1 MNPLKRISNLSTPI
15 RWMIYAALG
24 ILGLVLVQ
32 SFTDASKLTTT
43 TTSGAMLRW
52 TVPVMLA
59 GLGGM
64 FAERVG
70 VVNIALDGIMILG
83 MWFGAW
89 GTINYG
95 PWNGLL
101 IGLLGGALGGLVH
114 AIATVSFG
122 VDHII
127 SGVAILIAAP
137 GVTRFLSLEVFSGHQ
152 GGSITQSP
160 RLAEAGKF
168 TMPFLAGGKIGNW
181 QSPDILGWFTERDW
195 WYFSDVAG
203 FARGLVFNLSLFTIV
218 AFALVPLSAWVLWR
232 TRFGLRLRICGENP
246 TAGESQGINI
256 YVYKYIGVTLSG
268 VLAGFGGA
276 FIATPELNGI
286 YLEGSVNQRGFIGLA
301 ALIIGNWRPAGVMA
315 GAMLF
320 GYPFALGL
328 RDLDGSNTHA
338 LLLVAAGVLAAVSV
352 NNFLRGN
359 RIDALLGGLIGVL
372 ALVWFVGSETVPNW
386 FINILPQIIV
396 LLVLTFFSQR
406 LRMPAADG
414 QPYRRGKT

>member
-1 MNPLKRISNLSTPI
+1 MSLLGRINKLPTPV

-24 ILGLVLVQ
+24 VLGLVIVQ

-43 TTSGAMLRW
+43 STSGAMLRW

-64 FAERVG
+64 FSERAG
-70 VVNIALDGIMILG
+70 VVNIALDGIMVLG

-101 IGLLGGALGGLVH
+101 IGLLGGALGGLIH
-114 AIATVSFG
+114 AIATVTFG

-137 GVTRFLSLEVFSGHQ
+137 GIARFLSLEILTGHE
-152 GGSITQSP
+152 GGSITRSP
-160 RLAEAGKF
+160 QLSGAGKF
-168 TMPFLAGGKIGNW
+168 TLPFLAGGRIGDW
-181 QSPDILGWFTERDW
+181 RSPDILGWFTDKDW
-195 WYFSDVAG
+195 WYISDLTG
-203 FARGLVFNLSLFTIV
+203 FARGFVFNLSIFTII
-218 AFALVPLSAWVLWR
+218 AFSLVPLSAWVLWR
-232 TRFGLRLRICGENP
+232 TRFGLRLRICGEHP
-246 TAGESQGINI
+246 TSGESQGINI
-256 YVYKYIGVTLSG
+256 YLYKYIGVLLSG
-268 VLAGFGGA
+268 VLAGFAGA
-276 FIATPELNGI
+276 FIATPELGFS
-286 YLEGSVNQRGFIGLA
+286 YQEGSVNQRGFIGLA

-320 GYPFALGL
+320 AYPRALTL
-328 RDLDGSNTHA
+328 WDLDDSNTHA
-338 LLLVAAGVLAAVSV
+338 LLLVAAGVLAVVSI
-352 NNFLRGN
+352 NKFRHGN
-359 RIDALLGGLIGVL
+359 LTDAFLGGIISML
-372 ALVWFVGSETVPNW
+372 ALGWFVGSES
-386 FINILPQIIV
+386 LPSQLLNYLPHLTV

>member
-1 MNPLKRISNLSTPI
+1 MTLIKRIKELSIPL
-15 RWMIYAALG
+15 RWMIYAAAG
-24 ILGLVLVQ
+24 IFLLVVVQ
-32 SFTDASKLTTT
+32 TVTDAEKLTTA

-64 FAERVG
+64 FAERAG
-70 VVNIALDGIMILG
+70 VVNIALDGIMVLG

-95 PWNGLL
+95 PWAGIV
-101 IGLLGGALGGLVH
+101 IGLCGGALGGLAH
-114 AIATVSFG
+114 AIATVGFG

-127 SGVAILIAAP
+127 SGVAILVAAP
-137 GVTRFLSLEVFSGHQ
+137 GIARFLSMEILSGHE

-160 RLAEAGKF
+160 RLDGVGKF
-168 TMPFLAGGKIGNW
+168 TMPFLAGGQIGNW
-181 QSPDILGWFTERDW
+181 QTPDILRWLTDLDW
-195 WYFSDVAG
+195 WYLSDVAS
-203 FARGLVFNLSLFTIV
+203 FTRGLVFNLSLFTIL
-218 AFALVPLSAWVLWR
+218 AFALVPISAWVLWR
-232 TRFGLRLRICGENP
+232 TRFGLRLRICGEHP

-256 YVYKYIGVTLSG
+256 YLYKYIGVVLSG
-268 VLAGFGGA
+268 VLAGFAGA

-328 RDLDGSNTHA
+328 RDLDGANTHA
-338 LLLVAAGVLAAVSV
+338 LLLMAAGVLAVVSIRS
-352 NNFLRGN
+352 FLEGK
-359 RIDALLGGLIGVL
+359 RIDSLLGGLVGLL
-372 ALVWFVGSETVPNW
+372 ALFWFLISVTVPDW
-386 FINILPQIIV
+386 FIDILPQIIV
-396 LLVLTFFSQR
+396 LLVLTFYSQR

>member
-1 MNPLKRISNLSTPI
+1 MNLLKRVNKLSTPI

-24 ILGLVLVQ
+24 VLLLVIVQ

-43 TTSGAMLRW
+43 TTSRAMLQW

-64 FAERVG
+64 FSERAG

-114 AIATVSFG
+114 AIATVTFG

-137 GVTRFLSLEVFSGHQ
+137 GLARFLSLEILTGHE
-152 GGSITQSP
+152 GGSITKSP
-160 RLAEAGKF
+160 TLSSAGKF
-168 TMPFLAGGKIGNW
+168 TLPFLAGGKIGDW
-181 QSPDILGWFTERDW
+181 RSPDIFRWFTEKDW
-195 WYFSDVAG
+195 WYISDLTG
-203 FARGLVFNLSLFTIV
+203 FARGFVFDISLFTII
-218 AFALVPLSAWVLWR
+218 AYSLVPLSAWVLWR
-232 TRFGLRLRICGENP
+232 TRFGLRLRICGEHP

-256 YVYKYIGVTLSG
+256 YLYKYIGVMLSG
-268 VLAGFGGA
+268 VLAGFAGA
-276 FIATPELNGI
+276 FIATPELGLS
-286 YLEGSVNQRGFIGLA
+286 YQEGSVNQRGFIGLA
-301 ALIIGNWRPAGVMA
+301 VLIIGNWRPAGVMA

-320 GYPFALGL
+320 SYPFVLNL

-338 LLLVAAGVLAAVSV
+338 LLLVAAGVLAVVSI
-352 NNFLRGN
+352 NNFRNGN
-359 RIDALLGGLIGVL
+359 RTDAFLGGSIGVL
-372 ALVWFVGSETVPNW
+372 ALVWFVGSETVPGW
-386 FINILPQIIV
+386 FIDILPQLIV

-414 QPYRRGKT
+414 QPYRRGET

>member
-1 MNPLKRISNLSTPI
+1 
-15 RWMIYAALG
+15 MI
-24 ILGLVLVQ
+24 
-32 SFTDASKLTTT
+32 
-43 TTSGAMLRW
+43 
-52 TVPVMLA
+52 
-59 GLGGM
+59 
-64 FAERVG
+64 
-70 VVNIALDGIMILG
+70 
-83 MWFGAW
+83 
-89 GTINYG
+89 
-95 PWNGLL
+95 
-101 IGLLGGALGGLVH
+101 H
-114 AIATVSFG
+114 AVATVTFG

-137 GVTRFLSLEVFSGHQ
+137 GIARFLSLEIMAGHD

-160 RLAEAGKF
+160 RLSGAGKF
-168 TMPFLAGGKIGNW
+168 TLPFLAGGRIGDW
-181 QSPDILGWFTERDW
+181 RSPDILGWFTDKDW
-195 WYFSDVAG
+195 WYISDLTG
-203 FARGLVFNLSLFTIV
+203 FARGFVFNLSLFTII
-218 AFALVPLSAWVLWR
+218 AFSLVPLSAWVLWR
-232 TRFGLRLRICGENP
+232 TRFGLRLRICGEHP

-256 YVYKYIGVTLSG
+256 YLYKYIGVMLSG
-268 VLAGFGGA
+268 VLAGFAGA

-338 LLLVAAGVLAAVSV
+338 LLLVAAGVMAVVSV
-352 NNFLRGN
+352 NNFRNGN
-359 RIDALLGGLIGVL
+359 GTDAFLGGLISVL

-386 FINILPQIIV
+386 FINILPQLIV

>member
-1 MNPLKRISNLSTPI
+1 
-15 RWMIYAALG
+15 MIYAALG
-24 ILGLVLVQ
+24 ILLLVLVQ
-32 SFTDASKLTTT
+32 TFTDASKLTTA

-64 FAERVG
+64 FAERAG
-70 VVNIALDGIMILG
+70 VVNIGLDGIMVLG

-95 PWNGLL
+95 PWAGLL

-127 SGVAILIAAP
+127 SGVAVLIAAP
-137 GVTRFLSLEVFSGHQ
+137 GITRFLSLEIFSGYE

-160 RLAEAGKF
+160 RLDAAGKF
-168 TMPFLAGGKIGNW
+168 SLPFLAGGKIGSW
-181 QSPDILGWFTERDW
+181 ESPDILGWLSDQEW
-195 WYFSDVAG
+195 WYLSDLSG
-203 FARGLVFNLSLFTIV
+203 FARGLVFNLSHFTIL
-218 AFALVPLSAWVLWR
+218 AFALVPISAWVLWR
-232 TRFGLRLRICGENP
+232 TRFGLRLRICGEHP

-256 YVYKYIGVTLSG
+256 YLYKYIGVILSG
-268 VLAGFGGA
+268 VFAGFAGA

-301 ALIIGNWRPAGVMA
+301 ALIIGNWRPAGIMA

-338 LLLVAAGVLAAVSV
+338 LLLVAAGVLMVVSV
-352 NNFLRGN
+352 NNLLRGK
-359 RIDALLGGLIGVL
+359 RVDATLGGCIAVL
-372 ALVWFVGSETVPNW
+372 AFVWFVTAATVPNW
-386 FINILPQIIV
+386 FINILPQLIV

-414 QPYRRGKT
+414 QPYRKGKS